1 MLSNALLM
9 ILYNCSY
16 AHCLV
21 LCVFFFCNLFLV
33 SVHAPVS
40 LLCCSFKGK
49 TKATAA
55 QLQATNVFFF
65 LNERTKYPKRDN
77 LSHFPTDTKNFKL
90 ENEKI
95 ETGEPKTVMRDTRC
109 CKRHVRTATATRSC
123 AAAGKNDSR
132 PRHTLSAALLSGYM
146 EIYMYLCSPVPI
158 QTDPLTLSVLPN
170 ETF

>member
-21 LCVFFFCNLFLV
+21 LCVFFFVTCFWFRFTHLF
-33 SVHAPVS
+33 HCCAA
-40 LLCCSFKGK
+40 LL
-49 TKATAA
+49 KAKQK
-55 QLQATNVFFF
+55 QLPLNYKRQNVFFF

-146 EIYMYLCSPVPI
+146 EIYMYLGSPEPI